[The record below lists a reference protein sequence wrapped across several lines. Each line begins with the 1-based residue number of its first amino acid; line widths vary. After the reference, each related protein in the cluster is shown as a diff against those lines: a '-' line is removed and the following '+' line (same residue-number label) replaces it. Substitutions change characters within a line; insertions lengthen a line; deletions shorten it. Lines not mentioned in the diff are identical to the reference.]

1 METKDEAL
9 KLSNQLC
16 FLMYACARA
25 TSRYY
30 RPYLDEMGLTYTQ
43 FLTMLALWEEKEL
56 NVKSL
61 GERLYL
67 DSGTLTPVLKRLEEK
82 GYVLRKR
89 MPSDERQLL
98 ICLTEAGEALKDQIY
113 PIYARMESRHPLP
126 PEREQLT
133 RELFREALAGYEAMF
148 EELN

>member
-126 PEREQLT
+126 PEKEQLT

>member
-133 RELFREALAGYEAMF
+133 RELFREALASYEAMF